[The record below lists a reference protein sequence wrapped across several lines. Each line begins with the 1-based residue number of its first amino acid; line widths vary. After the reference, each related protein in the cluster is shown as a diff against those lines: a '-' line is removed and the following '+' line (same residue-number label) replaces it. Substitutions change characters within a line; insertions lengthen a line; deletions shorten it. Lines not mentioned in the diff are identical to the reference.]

1 MHNNLHQNIAD
12 NYRNF
17 SVATTFQSKT
27 EINIWSFVII
37 LMKSEFPSYKEASG
51 TALLKRD
58 AS

>member
-1 MHNNLHQNIAD
+1 MHNNLHQNIAAH
-12 NYRNF
+12 YRNF

-27 EINIWSFVII
+27 NIWSFVII
-37 LMKSEFPSYKEASG
+37 LMKSEFPSYKEESG